1 MLKQKI
7 AYQDAMAG
15 LAQTQITMN
24 NLQEQ
29 IREQEVLKSEAGIQ
43 ILAALKERS
52 DILMNQLKEWEQ
64 AFILKSPINGQV
76 TFTSF
81 WSSNQ
86 FVASGSVVFTVVP
99 QQEQK
104 IIGRATVPVSGAG
117 KIEPGQ
123 RVNIKLDNYPHLE
136 YGIVEG
142 AVVNISMVPVVS
154 SEGAFYTVE
163 IALVNDLQTNYRK
176 NLPFNQEMQG
186 AAEIVTRDRRL
197 IQRLADPLVSV
208 VRERW

>member
-1 MLKQKI
+1 MRTLS
-7 AYQDAMAG
+7 
-15 LAQTQITMN
+15 
-24 NLQEQ
+24 
-29 IREQEVLKSEAGIQ
+29 SEY
-43 ILAALKERS
+43 R
-52 DILMNQLKEWEQ
+52 
-64 AFILKSPINGQV
+64 
-76 TFTSF
+76 SF
-81 WSSNQ
+81 WSPNQ

-197 IQRLADPLVSV
+197 IQRLSDPLVSV